1 MDVDEWTE
9 WTIATLVLA
18 TALWIPGCAS
28 SGECP
33 CPDSE
38 QAAATQQSQSERAGG
53 ETSGDSMRRPVPA
66 LDAALWMQSSA
77 EYEANV
83 RQAYAAARGQLD
95 EALETPDW
103 TASLE
108 QEEAGN
114 YREKPP
120 AVVVDVDE
128 TMLDN
133 SAYEA
138 RLLNRGETFDIETWN
153 AWCREVQAPPVPGAV
168 EFAKA
173 AAERDITVFY
183 VTNRQHAVE
192 EATRKNLEKHGF
204 PVSEE
209 RDVILTKNER
219 EGWGSDKT
227 PRRKVIAEDF
237 RILLLV
243 GDNLGDFVGGT
254 EVAPAE
260 RSAMA
265 EKYRNRW
272 GRTWIALPNPTYGD
286 WESGTFDHDHGLDR
300 REKLRR
306 KLDALETI
314 DSDSSGETKRD

>member
-1 MDVDEWTE
+1 MTFDEWTLGAL
-9 WTIATLVLA
+9 IAAVTFVGPA
-18 TALWIPGCAS
+18 CAS

-33 CPDSE
+33 CPETEAAVAKQPSQSE
-38 QAAATQQSQSERAGG
+38 QAGKTEADDR
-53 ETSGDSMRRPVPA
+53 MRRPVPA

-95 EALETPDW
+95 EALETPEW
-103 TASLE
+103 TASIE

-192 EATRKNLEKHGF
+192 EATRKNLQKHGF

-227 PRRKVIAEDF
+227 PRRELIAEDF

-260 RSAMA
+260 RSAMV
-265 EKYRNRW
+265 ETYGDRW
-272 GRTWIALPNPTYGD
+272 GRKWIALPNPTYGD
-286 WESGTFDHDHGLDR
+286 WESGTFDHDHGLER
-300 REKLRR
+300 RKKLRR
-306 KLDALETI
+306 KLDALETLET
-314 DSDSSGETKRD
+314 DSTGETKGD